1 MSRPQVLLVA
11 LAVLAVLA
19 TLPLRKGERTPPPIF
34 QNHLLL
40 AGRRTVTLAQLVAA
54 GSEEEEGGA
63 AFAMDTNARAW
74 PCCDKCGLCLLM
86 YPPQCNCMDFSER
99 GCHPACRKCVRYTAD
114 GSSISQEPPVYRC
127 ADLLTNFCQRRC
139 TPATVVA

>member
-19 TLPLRKGERTPPPIF
+19 TLPLRK
-34 QNHLLL
+34 
-40 AGRRTVTLAQLVAA
+40 

-114 GSSISQEPPVYRC
+114 GSSISQEPPVYRY